1 MQPPV
6 LRAPTWAARL
16 DAFQRRHRVLGFP
29 IAVTYK
35 YFDDQGNYLAAL
47 IAYYGFVSFFPLLL
61 LLTAIL
67 GFVLRG
73 DVSLQHSV
81 LHSTLSQFPILHGE
95 LADPRNL
102 GGSSLG
108 IVVGFLVSLYG
119 GMGIANAL
127 QNAMNIAWGVPRN
140 SRPNPLRQ
148 RLLSLQLLGIGGLAV
163 IGTTVLSALGSS
175 ANSFGASIGHTSAL
189 VLTGVSV
196 AVNAVL
202 FILLFRLG
210 TARPLRVRDVALGA
224 LLAAAAWQALQYF
237 GTQFVGTGIKHATA
251 LNSVFALVLG
261 LVGFIYLEAVAV
273 VVGIQLN
280 VVRVRHL
287 YPRALLTPFT
297 DKVELTRADE
307 IAYSSYVEAQR
318 HKAFQRIGVHF
329 DDKGQSTGPEQHTD
343 EPG

>member
-1 MQPPV
+1 M
-6 LRAPTWAARL
+6 APSRAARL

-73 DVSLQHSV
+73 DVSLQHRV
-81 LHSTLSQFPILHGE
+81 LNSTLSQFPILHGE

-108 IVVGFLVSLYG
+108 VIVGVLVSLYG

-140 SRPNPLRQ
+140 ARPNPLHQ
-148 RLLSLQLLGIGGLAV
+148 RLLSVQLLGIGGLAV

-175 ANSFGASIGHTSAL
+175 ANSFGASIGHSSAL
-189 VLTGVSV
+189 ALTGVSV

-210 TARPLRVRDVALGA
+210 TARPLRIRDVALGA

-261 LVGFIYLEAVAV
+261 LLGFIYLEAVAV
-273 VVGIQLN
+273 VIGIQLN

-297 DKVELTRADE
+297 DKVELTTADE

-329 DDKGQSTGPEQHTD
+329 DDNGESTESEQHTD